1 MFRFILNDTKLFS
14 NIFDTVSNI
23 LESGAL
29 KIRHDG
35 LYVSGLDS
43 SHVSFIKLEL
53 DKSDFKSYE
62 YTKDIDIGINFND
75 FVKIIKSGFNNE
87 DVIISCKDSDR
98 LDICFNGGSF
108 KKRYTLKLIYID
120 QEDMDISDLDYQMEL
135 EIRSKIFHNLI
146 NSILITESTDII
158 FGINKHILNIKS
170 EGDYSDI
177 DIQLNKGSDISSKI
191 KYKKD
196 PVKNKFIRIS
206 SSQKEYEL
214 YSCEGNF
221 ETTISINFIKNILK
235 ALALCPY
242 VMCNLS
248 PNTPLRLDFMLND
261 EGSMLQYYISP
272 KIVD

>member
-1 MFRFILNDTKLFS
+1 MFRLIPNNTKIFS
-14 NIFDTVSNI
+14 SIFDTVSDI
-23 LESGAL
+23 LETGML

-43 SHVSFIKLEL
+43 THVSFIKLEL
-53 DKSDFKSYE
+53 DKSDFKSYD
-62 YTKDIDIGINFND
+62 YTKDIDLGINFND

-98 LDICFNGGSF
+98 LDVYFNGNGL
-108 KKRYTLKLIYID
+108 KKRYSLKLLYID
-120 QEDMDISDLDYQMEL
+120 QDNIDISDLDYLMEL

-146 NSILITESTDII
+146 SSILITESTDII
-158 FGINKHILNIKS
+158 FGINNHILNIKS

-191 KYKKD
+191 KLKKD
-196 PVKNKFIRIS
+196 PIKNKFIRIS

-235 ALALCPY
+235 ALSLCPY